1 MTLMDIIFKDS
12 LLQTDKI
19 ENEIANK
26 EDRKWKRKIILEK
39 NGYEI

>member
-1 MTLMDIIFKDS
+1 MILMDIVFKNS

-26 EDRKWKRKIILEK
+26 EDRTWKRKILEK